1 MITLQTISLDKH
13 EKIIKPMK
21 LKDFEKGKF
30 YWIFLVLCNMNKGF
44 SEQLLGG
51 AQVAKMG

>member
-13 EKIIKPMK
+13 EKIIKPTK
-21 LKDFEKGKF
+21 LKDF